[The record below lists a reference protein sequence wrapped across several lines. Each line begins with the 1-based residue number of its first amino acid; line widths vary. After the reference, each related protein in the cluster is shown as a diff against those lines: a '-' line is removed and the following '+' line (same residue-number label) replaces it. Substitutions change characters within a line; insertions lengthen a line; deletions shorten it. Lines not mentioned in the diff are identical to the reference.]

1 MTTNITMEL
10 TLNTKAL
17 RATLARMKKL
27 GGKSPGDVILE
38 LKPDALVV
46 QWGGMSE
53 GLDAEG
59 DADVTIS
66 LPGTVMNGLPRAL
79 PKSEE
84 TRLTYADGRIR
95 FNTMSLKCSVLG
107 KKPPKLLPM
116 NASDY
121 AVLMLLFTEDRATI
135 EAAGL
140 SEKVDKLREK
150 LLDSIERAARALDW
164 AGISEELLARWVEA
178 HLQAEV
184 RGEETFE
191 IGKKT
196 VVMNEAGQVSL
207 FGESSSAPSENLSP
221 KGGRDE

>member
-1 MTTNITMEL
+1 MTTDITMQL
-10 TLNTKAL
+10 TVNTKAL

-38 LKPDALVV
+38 LKPGALVV

-59 DADVTIS
+59 DADITIS
-66 LPGTVMNGLPRAL
+66 LPGKVMKGLSRAL
-79 PKSEE
+79 PRSEE

-95 FNTMSLKCSVLG
+95 FNTMSLKCSVLEE
-107 KKPPKLLPM
+107 KPPLLLPM
-116 NASDY
+116 NASDH

-140 SEKVDKLREK
+140 SKKVDKLKEK
-150 LLDSIERAARALDW
+150 LFDSIERASRALDW
-164 AGISEELLARWVEA
+164 AGVSEELLTSWVEA
-178 HLQAEV
+178 HLQAEAW
-184 RGEETFE
+184 GEETFE

-196 VVMNEAGQVSL
+196 VVMNEVGQVSL
-207 FGESSSAPSENLSP
+207 FGE
-221 KGGRDE
+221 

>member
-1 MTTNITMEL
+1 MTTDITTKL
-10 TLNTKAL
+10 TVNTKAL

-59 DADVTIS
+59 DADITIS
-66 LPGTVMNGLPRAL
+66 LPGTVMNGLSRAL
-79 PKSEE
+79 PRSEE
-84 TRLTYADGRIR
+84 TKLTYADGRIR
-95 FNTMSLKCSVLG
+95 FNTMSLKCSVLE
-107 KKPPKLLPM
+107 KMPPMLLPM
-116 NASDY
+116 DASDY
-121 AVLMLLFTEDRATI
+121 AVLMLHYTEDRATV

-140 SEKVDKLREK
+140 SAKVDKLLEK
-150 LLDSIERAARALDW
+150 LTEGIERASRALEW
-164 AGISEELLARWVEA
+164 AGISEELLVKWVEA
-178 HLQAEV
+178 HLQAEA

-191 IGKKT
+191 MGART

-207 FGESSSAPSENLSP
+207 F
-221 KGGRDE
+221 DD